1 MLRRLTERHKCHAMQ
16 LLTGTSDAFGTLYG
30 LPHRDG
36 LVSRPPP
43 PVGVSLLSLRNLRVL
58 LM

>member
-36 LVSRPPP
+36 MVSRPPP
-43 PVGVSLLSLRNLRVL
+43 PSEYHCSLSVIYAFC
-58 LM
+58 

>member
-36 LVSRPPP
+36 MVSPLSEYHR
-43 PVGVSLLSLRNLRVL
+43 SLRNFRVL

>member
-36 LVSRPPP
+36 MVSRPPP
-43 PVGVSLLSLRNLRVL
+43 PRRSIIALSP
-58 LM
+58 